1 MRGKRFASAT
11 MQSRL
16 DLFHRPTPFTDLA
29 NAKACVVWSTAV
41 HPRPAA
47 AVPLLFLSQGRA
59 RRWSLELTHF
69 EDSLGCNITSI
80 NSLYGRGGALYAC
93 GPCLHGSATVRFK
106 MGT

>member
-1 MRGKRFASAT
+1 

-47 AVPLLFLSQGRA
+47 AVPLLF
-59 RRWSLELTHF
+59 SLAGTSPEVEL
-69 EDSLGCNITSI
+69 
-80 NSLYGRGGALYAC
+80 GAHA
-93 GPCLHGSATVRFK
+93 F
-106 MGT
+106 